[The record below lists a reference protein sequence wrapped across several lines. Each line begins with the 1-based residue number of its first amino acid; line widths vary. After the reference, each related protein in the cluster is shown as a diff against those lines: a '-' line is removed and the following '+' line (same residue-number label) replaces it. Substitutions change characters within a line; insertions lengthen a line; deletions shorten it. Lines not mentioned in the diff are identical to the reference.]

1 MDIKKFCVG
10 GEQLGL
16 VDWGNI
22 NESDLYKTFE
32 YSLSAGVDEV
42 DTSNIYG
49 LGISE
54 KNIAKFLKLKKEKN
68 FKISTKVGLN
78 YSLSAKEGRANIFKD
93 CSEASIMNSIEGSLK
108 RLNQDKL
115 FSIYIHY
122 PDPNISVIETLKVL
136 ERLKNEK
143 LIEKIGLCNF
153 DGELLNEANLD
164 VLDLIDRYQT
174 QINIIN
180 YVENS
185 SFYNSLFKKLRKN
198 NVEIVSYS
206 PLNRGML
213 VDNIFDK
220 LQDIK
225 ENKNDR
231 RSRLENFNLNHKQMI
246 LTKKIHSLC
255 KEYDYPLN
263 LTAILF
269 LHDYLKIDKIILG
282 STKVKHL
289 KQIYESNTE
298 INSGF
303 FNKLCS

>member
-1 MDIKKFCVG
+1 M
-10 GEQLGL
+10 GL
-16 VDWGNI
+16 VDWGELS
-22 NESDLYKTFE
+22 ESELYKTFD

-49 LGISE
+49 LGVSE
-54 KNIAKFLKLKKEKN
+54 KNIAKFLKIKKKKN

-78 YSLSAKEGRANIFKD
+78 YSLSGNKSRANIYKD
-93 CSEASIMNSIEGSLK
+93 CSESSIMNSIEGSLK

-122 PDPNISVIETLKVL
+122 PDPNFSVVETLKVL
-136 ERLKNEK
+136 QRLKEENLVK
-143 LIEKIGLCNF
+143 KIGLCNY
-153 DGELLNEANLD
+153 DNDLLNDGSKEILK
-164 VLDLIDRYQT
+164 LIDRYQT

-180 YVENS
+180 YLENTT
-185 SFYNSLFKKLRKN
+185 FYDYLFKKLRSN

-213 VDNIFDK
+213 VDNIFDR
-220 LQDIK
+220 LESIK
-225 ENKNDR
+225 INKKDR
-231 RSRLENFNLNHKQMI
+231 RSRLSNFDINHKQMI
-246 LTKKIHSLC
+246 LTKKIHSLSN
-255 KEYDYPLN
+255 EYHYPLN
-263 LTAILF
+263 LVAILF

-298 INSGF
+298 IKSGF